1 VWICPTGLWSFLP
14 VHAAGIF
21 SAKGATINGC
31 NFSDFCLTTYIP
43 TLDALLRSRTST
55 RDLKETLGL
64 TKWLAAS
71 APDSPS
77 YPALPSARED
87 LERIYS
93 VINAPGNSESVAS
106 IYLQLEPSA
115 SATVVRESLVDA
127 SILHLACHAVQND
140 KDPLQSGF
148 VLQDRTLHISELMSL
163 ELPRARLAFLSA
175 CETAQGDRQQPDQ
188 AIHLAASMLYAGFKS
203 VIATMWSMG
212 DVDGPVVA
220 ETVYTELLK
229 SAKNGVIDLEVVPYA
244 LDLAVRKL
252 RTSGLPPSRWATYIH
267 MGA

>member
-1 VWICPTGLWSFLP
+1 
-14 VHAAGIF
+14 
-21 SAKGATINGC
+21 
-31 NFSDFCLTTYIP
+31 
-43 TLDALLRSRTST
+43 
-55 RDLKETLGL
+55 
-64 TKWLAAS
+64 
-71 APDSPS
+71 
-77 YPALPSARED
+77 
-87 LERIYS
+87 
-93 VINAPGNSESVAS
+93 
-106 IYLQLEPSA
+106 
-115 SATVVRESLVDA
+115 
-127 SILHLACHAVQND
+127 
-140 KDPLQSGF
+140 
-148 VLQDRTLHISELMSL
+148 MSL

-252 RTSGLPPSRWATYIH
+252 RTSGLPPS
-267 MGA
+267 

>member
-1 VWICPTGLWSFLP
+1 

-21 SAKGATINGC
+21 NAKGATINDC
-31 NFSDFCLTTYIP
+31 SFSDFCLTTYIP
-43 TLDALLRSRTST
+43 TLDALLRSQTAT
-55 RDLKETLGL
+55 RDLEEKLGL

-71 APDSPS
+71 APDPPS
-77 YPALPSARED
+77 YPTLPSARED

-93 VINAPGNSESVAS
+93 VISAPGNSEIAAS
-106 IYLQLEPSA
+106 ISLQLEPNA
-115 SATVVRESLVDA
+115 SATIIRENLIDA